1 MGLGGALVDR
11 ARPVRRAAAG
21 LRVEGRTQYGEA
33 KGPWF
38 RCRLELP
45 AAGEQADTPTGV
57 RPVLTEPTLLY
68 GTRDEEGDALHLT
81 NQERLEVESRELG
94 SELWEIIGGPQP
106 IRKRRTLLGW
116 QAQLRRLA
124 VEEAEL

>member
-33 KGPWF
+33 RGPWF

-45 AAGEQADTPTGV
+45 AAAEQGGVPTGV
-57 RPVLTEPTLLY
+57 RPVPTSPTLLY
-68 GTRDEEGDALHLT
+68 ETRDEEGDPLRLT
-81 NQERLEVESRELG
+81 NQERLEVVSKELG
-94 SELWEIIGGPQP
+94 SEEWEITGDPQP
-106 IRKRRTLLGW
+106 IRKRRTLIGW
-116 QAQLRRLA
+116 QASLRRY
-124 VEEAEL
+124 VVHEAEF

>member
-11 ARPVRRAAAG
+11 ARPVRRTDAG

-45 AAGEQADTPTGV
+45 AAGEQGAAPTGV
-57 RPVLTEPTLLY
+57 RPVLTEPTLMY
-68 GTRDEEGDALHLT
+68 EPRDEEGDPLHLT
-81 NQERLEVESRELG
+81 NQERVEVVSRELG
-94 SELWEIIGGPQP
+94 SELWELTGDPQP
-106 IRKRRTLLGW
+106 IRKRRTLIGW
-116 QAQLRRLA
+116 QAQLRRL
-124 VEEAEL
+124 VVHEAEL